1 MKRRW
6 QKLLVIAIGSIAVVL
21 LLTVKSNPLA
31 YCGYCQHERMEKWR
45 AGNAYPCSFWR
56 YVFTS
61 NSSDFTTYMNTP
73 GG

>member
-6 QKLLVIAIGSIAVVL
+6 QWLLLIGAGTVVGLLV
-21 LLTVKSNPLA
+21 TVKSNPLA
-31 YCGYCQHERMEKWR
+31 YCGYCQHERMEKWK

-61 NSSDFTTYMNTP
+61 NSSDFTLYMNTP